1 MNQSF
6 YIGAVG
12 AQMQQKRMN
21 IIGDNIA
28 NLNTVGFKAD
38 RSDFTALI
46 YQDRRGA
53 VEGELTELPMGVGT
67 RLLMTS
73 TNFTQG
79 PVVDNQRSLDYMIE
93 GDGFFALVDL
103 GTGEVTYTRDGSFT
117 KSEYL
122 RDSGE
127 VDEAGEPILE
137 KVYCLSDGNGRFV
150 LSREGG
156 LIEVDDPQETLPIGI
171 FDYGNYDGM
180 TKLGENRFLP
190 IEKNGNLWIGTGKLV
205 QGALELSNADLSD
218 ELTKVIE
225 AQRAYGLALKVVQT
239 SDEIETVINGLR

>member
-12 AQMQQKRMN
+12 AQQQLKRLN
-21 IIGDNIA
+21 VHADNIA
-28 NLNTVGFKAD
+28 NVNTTGFKAN
-38 RSDFTALI
+38 RADFSALI
-46 YQDRRGA
+46 YRDRQG
-53 VEGELTELPMGVGT
+53 VEEELPMGVGT
-67 RLLMTS
+67 KLLMTATDFS
-73 TNFTQG
+73 SGGVADTG
-79 PVVDNQRSLDYMIE
+79 RSLDYMIE

-103 GTGEVTYTRDGSFT
+103 ATGEVTYTRDGSFT

>member
-6 YIGAVG
+6 YTGAVG
-12 AQMQQKRMN
+12 AQQHLRHLN
-21 IIGDNIA
+21 VVSNNIA
-28 NLNTVGFKAD
+28 NINTYGFKAE
-38 RSDFTALI
+38 RAQFSALM
-46 YQDRRGA
+46 YQNMRA
-53 VEGELTELPMGVGT
+53 VEDPVLAGVGG
-67 RLLMTS
+67 RVQMTS
-73 TNFTQG
+73 TNFHPGGVADTG
-79 PVVDNQRSLDYMIE
+79 RSMDYMIE

-150 LSREGG
+150 LSR
-156 LIEVDDPQETLPIGI
+156 VDDPQETLPIGI

>member
-6 YIGAVG
+6 YTGAVG
-12 AQMQQKRMN
+12 AQQHLRHLN
-21 IIGDNIA
+21 VVSNNIA
-28 NLNTVGFKAD
+28 NINTYGFKAE
-38 RSDFTALI
+38 RAQFSALM
-46 YQDRRGA
+46 YQNMRA
-53 VEGELTELPMGVGT
+53 VEDPVLAGVGG
-67 RLLMTS
+67 RVQMTS
-73 TNFTQG
+73 TNFHPGGVADTG
-79 PVVDNQRSLDYMIE
+79 RSMDYTIE

-103 GTGEVTYTRDGSFT
+103 GTGEVN
-117 KSEYL
+117 
-122 RDSGE
+122 
-127 VDEAGEPILE
+127 
-137 KVYCLSDGNGRFV
+137 CLSDGNGRFV